1 VASDYLLY
9 FIIMSKKGFYLIR
22 LARNQSSCY
31 EQLVSEQ
38 IRAHY
43 LIGLKE
49 QNKAEIDNT
58 SVSVHYNDIDN
69 LEWCHH

>member
-1 VASDYLLY
+1 
-9 FIIMSKKGFYLIR
+9 MNK
-22 LARNQSSCY
+22 
-31 EQLVSEQ
+31 VSEQ

-58 SVSVHYNDIDN
+58 SASVHYNDIDN